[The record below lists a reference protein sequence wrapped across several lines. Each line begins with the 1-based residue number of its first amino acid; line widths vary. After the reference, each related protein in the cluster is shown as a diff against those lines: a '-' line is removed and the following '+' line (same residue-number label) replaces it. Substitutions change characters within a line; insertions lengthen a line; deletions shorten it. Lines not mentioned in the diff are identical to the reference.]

1 LIEKPNMFQL
11 TFAKEVRE
19 NLQVQNIN
27 VMRGLFNEEDI
38 LEPNEGESPQVLT

>member
-1 LIEKPNMFQL
+1 MFQL

-38 LEPNEGESPQVLT
+38 LEPIEDESPQVLT